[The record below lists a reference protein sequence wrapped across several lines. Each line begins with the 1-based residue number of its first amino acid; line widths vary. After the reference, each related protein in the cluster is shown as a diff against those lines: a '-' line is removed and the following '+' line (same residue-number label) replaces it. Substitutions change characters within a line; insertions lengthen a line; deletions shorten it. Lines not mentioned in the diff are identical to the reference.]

1 MSGEAPQWTH
11 SEPWAIFNS
20 GCNFRVELNMRKA
33 LTALL
38 ALTTAS
44 LIVPAAD
51 ACTRILYQGESA
63 SFYVGRTMDW
73 AEDTGTDLWAFPAG
87 MKRDGGVGEGS
98 IPWTSKY
105 GSVISSFYNVGSVD
119 GINEAGL
126 AGNVLYLVESDYGDA
141 KASGKPLISVGAWMQ
156 YVLDNYATVQE
167 AVDALSKEPF
177 AIVAP
182 VLPNGHAG
190 AGHLSLADKTGDSA
204 IFEYIGGKLN
214 IHHSPKYTVMTNSP
228 PFDQQ
233 LAISTY
239 WDSVGG
245 TNFLPGTSRAADR
258 FARMSWML
266 NAVAPGLNESSATA
280 EVMSLI
286 RAISV
291 PLGIQDP
298 KSPNIASTRWRTA
311 ADLNAKRYFF
321 DSVHAPSVFWVDLDK
336 LDLKPGAP
344 SLKLDLQGDP
354 ILSGE
359 VSQAFKPAEPF
370 KWLAP

>member
-190 AGHLSLADKTGDSA
+190 VGHLSLADKTGDSA

-291 PLGIQDP
+291 PLGIQNP